1 MLQPM
6 MKNVATVLQ
15 AMEIGAAAGEI
26 KMLQPPMTDV
36 TTGETICYNR

>member
-15 AMEIGAAAGEI
+15 AMKIGAAAGVI
-26 KMLQPPMTDV
+26 KMLQPSMPDV